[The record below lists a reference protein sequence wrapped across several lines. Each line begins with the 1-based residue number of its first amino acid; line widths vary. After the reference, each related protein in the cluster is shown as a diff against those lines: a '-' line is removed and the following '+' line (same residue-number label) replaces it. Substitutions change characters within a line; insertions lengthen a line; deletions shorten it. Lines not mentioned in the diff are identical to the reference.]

1 MARRTT
7 QKSSTPTDKAL
18 RIVRP
23 ATFVRLLADDAVVVD
38 LGRDIEIACITVG
51 SPLTRQV
58 TIPSE
63 DSDIVRSQ
71 IETSDE
77 LSEVGRVRMPPF
89 VALNAAMNILDNLI
103 GSDQVDIEALKQAID
118 GIIAKHANSESS
130 GGD

>member
-1 MARRTT
+1 
-7 QKSSTPTDKAL
+7 
-18 RIVRP
+18 
-23 ATFVRLLADDAVVVD
+23 VRLLADDAVVVD